1 MKALVVPEPSERWTT
16 AMAVSGR
23 VTPAL
28 FAAIAGSFH
37 FVILPRKMSATL
49 AESSWSL
56 GVSGRLKMTT
66 TAPSAVGMWRILVPA
81 WRAAISS
88 SFMAA
93 SEAPKSTVC
102 WVIAVMPA
110 PEPLAW

>member
-16 AMAVSGR
+16 AIAVSGS

-28 FAAIAGSFH
+28 FAAIFGSFH
-37 FVILPRKMSATL
+37 LVILPRKMSATL
-49 AESSWSL
+49 APSSWSL
-56 GVSGRLKMTT
+56 CDIRDVEDDDDRTESGREVKDLH
-66 TAPSAVGMWRILVPA
+66 AGLI
-81 WRAAISS
+81 AAISE
-88 SFMAA
+88 SFIAA

-102 WVIAVMPA
+102 WVMAVMPA